1 MDREQ
6 LIDRKLEQEP
16 MEMIDDIDEKIEEL
30 ETCLKY
36 FNLWLGNL
44 YYRD

>member
-16 MEMIDDIDEKIEEL
+16 MEMIDDIEEKIEEL
-30 ETCLKY
+30 EKSLRY
-36 FNLWLGNL
+36 FDLSIEHL
-44 YYRD
+44 YCID